1 MKTKEEVYE
10 EVATAIYNHPHT
22 EAIDFAKY
30 ANYLVLFATE
40 GLIEGVEYSDG
51 IALELTDEGTEK
63 LFEVIFNEVVDSE
76 EFISLAP
83 EYNNHEVRGRGL
95 WYKTEE
101 KFQNGEYIEVFI
113 YPKNIE
119 EITAENLANEI
130 RKAIDSELAAEKI
143 DIARAKEERNWEMLQ
158 SVGYT
163 CGIVG

>member
-1 MKTKEEVYE
+1 MNKDIVFKEI
-10 EVATAIYNHPHT
+10 ATAIYSYPHT
-22 EAIDFAKY
+22 EAVDFAKY

-51 IALELTDEGTEK
+51 IALELTDEGAEK

-76 EFISLAP
+76 EFAAIAP
-83 EYNNHEVRGRGL
+83 EYCDHHITGRGL

-113 YPKNIE
+113 YPKTIE
-119 EITAENLANEI
+119 EITVENLANEI
-130 RKAIDSELAAEKI
+130 RKAIDRELAMEKI
-143 DIARAKEERNWEMLQ
+143 DIATVKEERKWEMAQ

>member
-1 MKTKEEVYE
+1 MNKDQIFKEI
-10 EVATAIYNHPHT
+10 ASAIYNNPHT
-22 EAIDFAKY
+22 EAIEFAEY

-40 GLIEGVEYSDG
+40 GLIRGVEYSGG

-63 LFEVIFNEVVDSE
+63 LFEVLFNEVVDSE

-130 RKAIDSELAAEKI
+130 RKAIDRELTIEKI
-143 DIARAKEERNWEMLQ
+143 DIATAKEERNWEMLQ

>member
-1 MKTKEEVYE
+1 MNKDQIYIEI
-10 EVATAIYNHPHT
+10 ASAIYNNQHT
-22 EAIDFAKY
+22 EAIEFAEY
-30 ANYLVLFATE
+30 ADYLVLFATE

-63 LFEVIFNEVVDSE
+63 LFEVLFNEVVDSE

-83 EYNNHEVRGRGL
+83 EYCDHHITGRGL

-113 YPKNIE
+113 YPKTIE
-119 EITAENLANEI
+119 EITVENLANEI
-130 RKAIDSELAAEKI
+130 RKAIDRELAMEKI
-143 DIARAKEERNWEMLQ
+143 DIATAKEERNWELLQ